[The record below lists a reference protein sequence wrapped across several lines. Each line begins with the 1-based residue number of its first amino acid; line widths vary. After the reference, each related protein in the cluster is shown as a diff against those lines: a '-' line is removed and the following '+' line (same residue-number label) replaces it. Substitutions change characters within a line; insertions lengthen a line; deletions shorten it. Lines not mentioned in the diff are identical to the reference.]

1 MPQEDFDNFDF
12 NNFKKSNQ
20 EYFSM
25 GYAKQQDQNLLE
37 EDQIYNEFSHQDLNQ
52 SFFKNKQLAEIF
64 EVKQN
69 LPQNNF
75 GNNFANNDNPT
86 NYFNNFPNNFQN
98 PEKPPEQ
105 NNFFFNFEQ
114 NNQNQNPVD
123 YAQFFN
129 NEAAF
134 MPFKKESEVDNTKF
148 FNNEGESAFHS
159 IDIGFI
165 IIFY

>member
-12 NNFKKSNQ
+12 NNFKKSNP

-25 GYAKQQDQNLLE
+25 GYSKQQDQNLLE

-98 PEKPPEQ
+98 PEKPSEQ

-134 MPFKKESEVDNTKF
+134 MPFKKEGEVDNTKF